1 MKERPILFS
10 GPMVRAILE
19 GRKSQTRR
27 VIKNA
32 TGAFWDHAGWR
43 PVVDGGRVDR
53 WEDVDGRLA
62 PIGAGAPRPTCP
74 YGEPGDRLWVRESLW
89 HDDGMSAMQ
98 PTSIKYA
105 ADVIDPR
112 PDQFFP
118 VENWRKV
125 PSIHMPRWASRIT
138 LEIKDVRVERLQ
150 AISEADAIAE
160 GVECE
165 VYELG
170 VPISGCWWN
179 YQSRCWSGAFPDE
192 PRGSFRTLWD
202 SINGKTHPWS
212 ANPLVWVVE
221 FAKVWLCRSAA
232 GVWRMTTENTS
243 DAALASG
250 GQAGKAG
257 GA

>member
-138 LEIKDVRVERLQ
+138 LEVKAVRVERVQ
-150 AISEADAIAE
+150 DISAADAMAE
-160 GVECE
+160 GVA
-165 VYELG
+165 LPS
-170 VPISGCWWN
+170 VPVTEINKRPFDAGNC
-179 YQSRCWSGAFPDE
+179 RAAVEAFA
-192 PRGSFRTLWD
+192 RLWD
-202 SINGKTHPWS
+202 LINGNAHPWAS
-212 ANPLVWVVE
+212 NPWVWVVE
-221 FAKVWLCRSAA
+221 FERVKE
-232 GVWRMTTENTS
+232 GT
-243 DAALASG
+243 
-250 GQAGKAG
+250 
-257 GA
+257 

>member
-74 YGEPGDRLWVRESLW
+74 YGKPGDRLWVREAFAW
-89 HDDGMSAMQ
+89 NIDTKGGQCITFRADE
-98 PTSIKYA
+98 TSRSVMAEEGGEGDPVGLGGA
-105 ADVIDPR
+105 AKIHAFDVW
-112 PDQFFP
+112 P
-118 VENWRKV
+118 VRWR
-125 PSIHMPRWASRIT
+125 PSIHMPRQESRIA
-138 LEIKDVRVERLQ
+138 LEVKAVRVERLQ

-202 SINGKTHPWS
+202 SINGKAHPWAS
-212 ANPLVWVVE
+212 NPWCWVVE
-221 FAKVWLCRSAA
+221 FERV
-232 GVWRMTTENTS
+232 
-243 DAALASG
+243 
-250 GQAGKAG
+250 KAVTP
-257 GA
+257 